1 MNHRDA
7 RELLDEFLDGAL
19 GAEARWRVT
28 EHLAECPDC
37 RTQVAARARLRGVVR
52 ERLTAVEPAPGLSM
66 RLTSALAAES
76 ITPPPATQKMRS
88 PLPVRWVVFVA
99 PVLAALWL
107 LVAVGMPAARSDED
121 LTRELV
127 ATHTLFAHDESML
140 DVAGDDRVVA
150 AWFRDAAGLQVSARP
165 LDGYTLVGGRLIAFE
180 GRPVAQ
186 LVYEGSPE
194 GVYVSLLEFQ
204 HDNRNPVQRA
214 LGALGDQ
221 GRVAFVQ
228 QGAMSLATWISGD
241 EHVALVGMVPSEE
254 LRRLVNDLSA
264 PADGIPAPGA

>member
-37 RTQVAARARLRGVVR
+37 RARVATQARLRGVVR

-66 RLTSALAAES
+66 RLTSALASEVM
-76 ITPPPATQKMRS
+76 TPSPVIQKARS
-88 PLPVRWVVFVA
+88 PLPVRWVVLVA
-99 PVLAALWL
+99 PILAALWL
-107 LVAVGMPAARSDED
+107 LVAVGIPAARSDDD

-127 ATHTLFAHDESML
+127 VTHTLFAHDESML
-140 DVAGDDRVVA
+140 DVAGDERVVS
-150 AWFRDAAGLQVSARP
+150 AWFRDAAGLQVSARS
-165 LDGYTLVGGRLIAFE
+165 LTGYTLVGGRLITFE

-204 HDNRNPVQRA
+204 RDNRNLVQRA
-214 LGALGDQ
+214 LGELGDH
-221 GRVAFVQ
+221 GHVSFVQ
-228 QGAMSLATWISGD
+228 QGAMSLATWFSGD
-241 EHVALVGMVPSEE
+241 EHVALVGTVPSEE

-264 PADGIPAPGA
+264 P